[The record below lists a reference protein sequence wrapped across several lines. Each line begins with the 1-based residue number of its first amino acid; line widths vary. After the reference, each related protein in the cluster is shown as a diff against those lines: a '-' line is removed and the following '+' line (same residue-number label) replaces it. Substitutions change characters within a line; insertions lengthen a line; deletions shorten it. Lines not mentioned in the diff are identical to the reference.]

1 MSFSLEAPTLV
12 PKSFP
17 SLNKRIVGTPLTEY
31 LVGSLAVSYTHLRA
45 HETV

>member
-1 MSFSLEAPTLV
+1 MCGLINSSMSFSLEAPTFV

-31 LVGSLAVSYTHLRA
+31 FVG
-45 HETV
+45 